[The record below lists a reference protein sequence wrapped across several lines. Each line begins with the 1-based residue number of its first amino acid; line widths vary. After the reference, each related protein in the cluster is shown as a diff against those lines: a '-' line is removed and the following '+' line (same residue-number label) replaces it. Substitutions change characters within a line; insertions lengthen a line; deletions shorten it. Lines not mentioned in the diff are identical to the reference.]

1 LARGDRERSGHPN
14 GFSTHAYGPDPDQYA
29 ELSLPLGERR
39 PGVVVVIH
47 GGFWRAAYD
56 ASGGRPLAA
65 DLAERGW
72 VAWNIEYR
80 RVGKGGGWPTTL
92 QDVAD
97 AIDLLAELDV
107 DTSRVAAVGHSAGG
121 HLATWAAGRAGLP
134 PSAPGAS
141 PRIHLTAAVP
151 QAGVLDLHT
160 AATTNVG
167 GTATP
172 DLLGGMPDQVPD
184 RYLVTDPIVAVPL
197 SAPVV
202 CVHSRPDDTVPIAQ
216 SEAYVAAAGAAG
228 ADVELVEVAGDH
240 MAHRD
245 PTSMAW
251 AAVIDALPR
260 LMSP

>member
-1 LARGDRERSGHPN
+1 M
-14 GFSTHAYGPDPDQYA
+14 THTYGPDPDQFA
-29 ELSLPLGERR
+29 ELSLPEGERH

-65 DLAERGW
+65 DLARRGW

-80 RVGKGGGWPTTL
+80 RVGKGGGWPATL

-121 HLATWAAGRAGLP
+121 HLATWAAGRASLP
-134 PSAPGAS
+134 ASAPGAS
-141 PRIHLTAAVP
+141 PRIHLTAVVP
-151 QAGVLDLHT
+151 QAGVLDLYT
-160 AATTNVG
+160 AAMTNVG

-172 DLLGGMPDQVPD
+172 DLLGGMPDEVPE
-184 RYLVTDPIVAVPL
+184 RYLVADPIVQVPL
-197 SAPVV
+197 SVPVA

-216 SEAYVAAAGAAG
+216 SEAYVAAARAAG
-228 ADVELVEVAGDH
+228 ADVELVEVEGDH

-260 LMSP
+260 VMRL

>member
-1 LARGDRERSGHPN
+1 VTQR
-14 GFSTHAYGPDPDQYA
+14 YGPHPDQYA
-29 ELSLPLGERR
+29 ELSLPEGEPR

-56 ASGGRPLAA
+56 ASGGRPLAE
-65 DLAERGW
+65 DLATRGW

-80 RVGKGGGWPTTL
+80 RVGKGGGWPATL

-134 PSAPGAS
+134 ASAPGAS
-141 PRIHLTAAVP
+141 PRVQLTAVVP

-167 GTATP
+167 GTAAP
-172 DLLGGMPDQVPD
+172 DLLGGMPDEVPE
-184 RYLVTDPIVAVPL
+184 RYLVADPIVQVPL
-197 SAPVV
+197 SVPVV

-216 SEAYVAAAGAAG
+216 SEAYVAAARGAG
-228 ADVELVEVAGDH
+228 ADVELVEVEGDH

-245 PTSMAW
+245 PTAMAW

-260 LMSP
+260 LMGL